1 MIFFV
6 IFCSYC
12 NFFQFFFYFP
22 NEEMIIHRQDGRRE
36 DRQTLTTTIRKL
48 NQPEVKRS
56 KGEEKEKNLTN
67 WKNIINVINLIT
79 RMYHSVLASRYY
91 LGVAASIEGHIQSK
105 IAKLLTH
112 RNISNILQHF

>member
-1 MIFFV
+1 MG
-6 IFCSYC
+6 
-12 NFFQFFFYFP
+12 
-22 NEEMIIHRQDGRRE
+22 EED

-91 LGVAASIEGHIQSK
+91 HVAASIDGHIQSK
-105 IAKLLTH
+105 FGV
-112 RNISNILQHF
+112 NF